1 MTLRAG
7 GCLCGAV
14 RYESEG
20 EPQFSLQCHCRDC
33 QRQSGAPHVA
43 AVRVPAAAFRI
54 VRGTPRHYVA
64 KADSGNDITRVFCGD
79 CGTPLY
85 VQLLLCYTGLYSL
98 QVVRDHVLLNE
109 FFRNGMNCTLLAFTL
124 NTCAYTTEIF
134 AGAIRATPYGEI
146 EAARAY
152 GMSSFTLYR
161 RVILPSALRRALPY
175 YSNEVI
181 LMLHATTVA
190 FTATVPDIL
199 KIARDV
205 NSATYQSFQAFGIAG
220 LLYLC
225 ISFALVWMFR
235 RAEHRWLAYLR
246 PQGK

>member
-1 MTLRAG
+1 MLEIIQEYWKNYLFTDGYRITGLAITMWLLVISIALG
-7 GCLCGAV
+7 FCLSIPLAV
-14 RYESEG
+14 
-20 EPQFSLQCHCRDC
+20 
-33 QRQSGAPHVA
+33 A
-43 AVRVPAAAFRI
+43 RVSKNKLLSRGVWLYTYVFR
-54 VRGTPRHYVA
+54 
-64 KADSGNDITRVFCGD
+64 
-79 CGTPLY
+79 GTPLY

-98 QVVRDHVLLNE
+98 QVVRDHMLLNE

-134 AGAIRATPYGEI
+134 AGAIKATPYGEI

-205 NSATYQSFQAFGIAG
+205 NSATYKSFEAFGIAA
-220 LLYLC
+220 LLYLV
-225 ISFALVWMFR
+225 ISFALVWLFR

>member
-1 MTLRAG
+1 MIELIQEYWRNYLYTDGYRITGVAITLWLLVVSIGLGFCLSVPLAVARVSKRKWLSRAVW
-7 GCLCGAV
+7 LYTYV
-14 RYESEG
+14 
-20 EPQFSLQCHCRDC
+20 
-33 QRQSGAPHVA
+33 
-43 AVRVPAAAFRI
+43 FR
-54 VRGTPRHYVA
+54 
-64 KADSGNDITRVFCGD
+64 
-79 CGTPLY
+79 GTPLY

-98 QVVRDHVLLNE
+98 QVVRGTPMLDA
-109 FFRNGMNCTLLAFTL
+109 FFREGMNCTLLAFTL

-134 AGAIRATPYGEI
+134 AGAIKSTSYGEI

-152 GMSSFTLYR
+152 GMSTFTMYR
-161 RVILPSALRRALPY
+161 RVILPSALRRSLPL

-205 NSATYQSFQAFGIAG
+205 NSATYMSFHAFGIAA
-220 LLYLC
+220 LLYLV
-225 ISFALVWMFR
+225 ISFTLVWLFR
-235 RAEHRWLAYLR
+235 RAERRWLAYLR

>member
-1 MTLRAG
+1 MIQIIQEYWKNYLFTDGYRITGLAITMWLLVISIG
-7 GCLCGAV
+7 LGFCLSVPLAV
-14 RYESEG
+14 
-20 EPQFSLQCHCRDC
+20 
-33 QRQSGAPHVA
+33 A
-43 AVRVPAAAFRI
+43 RVSKNKLLSRSVWLYTYVFR
-54 VRGTPRHYVA
+54 
-64 KADSGNDITRVFCGD
+64 
-79 CGTPLY
+79 GTPLY

-98 QVVRDHVLLNE
+98 QVVRDHMLLAE
-109 FFRNGMNCTLLAFTL
+109 FFRSGMNCTLLAFTL

-134 AGAIRATPYGEI
+134 AGAIKATPYGEI

-152 GMSSFTLYR
+152 GMSGFTLYR

-205 NSATYQSFQAFGIAG
+205 NSATYQSFEAFGIAA

-225 ISFALVWMFR
+225 ISFALVRLFR
-235 RAEHRWLAYLR
+235 RAEYRWLAYLR

>member
-1 MTLRAG
+1 MIELIQEYWRNYLYTDGFRITGVAITLWLLVVSIG
-7 GCLCGAV
+7 LGFCLSVPLAVARVSKRKWLSGAV
-14 RYESEG
+14 WLYTY
-20 EPQFSLQCHCRDC
+20 
-33 QRQSGAPHVA
+33 V
-43 AVRVPAAAFRI
+43 FR
-54 VRGTPRHYVA
+54 
-64 KADSGNDITRVFCGD
+64 
-79 CGTPLY
+79 GTPLY

-98 QVVRDHVLLNE
+98 QVVRGTPLLDA
-109 FFRNGMNCTLLAFTL
+109 FFRDGMHCTLLAFTL

-134 AGAIRATPYGEI
+134 AGAIKATSYGEI

-152 GMSSFTLYR
+152 GMTPFTMYR
-161 RVILPSALRRALPY
+161 RVILPSALRRALPL

-205 NSATYQSFQAFGIAG
+205 NSATYMSFHAFGIAA
-220 LLYLC
+220 LLYLV
-225 ISFALVWMFR
+225 ISFTLVWLFR
-235 RAEHRWLAYLR
+235 QAERRWLAYLR

>member
-1 MTLRAG
+1 MLEIIQEYWRNYLFTDGYKITGLAITMWLLVVSITLG
-7 GCLCGAV
+7 FCL
-14 RYESEG
+14 SI
-20 EPQFSLQCHCRDC
+20 PLS
-33 QRQSGAPHVA
+33 VA
-43 AVRVPAAAFRI
+43 RVSKNKLLSRSVWLYTYVFR
-54 VRGTPRHYVA
+54 
-64 KADSGNDITRVFCGD
+64 
-79 CGTPLY
+79 GTPLY

-98 QVVRDHVLLNE
+98 EVVRNHTLLNE
-109 FFRNGMNCTLLAFTL
+109 FFRDGMHCTLLAF
-124 NTCAYTTEIF
+124 IF

-225 ISFALVWMFR
+225 ISFGLVWLFR

>member
-1 MTLRAG
+1 MIQIIQEYWKNYLFTDGYRITGLAITMWLLVISIG
-7 GCLCGAV
+7 LGFCL
-14 RYESEG
+14 SI
-20 EPQFSLQCHCRDC
+20 PLS
-33 QRQSGAPHVA
+33 VA
-43 AVRVPAAAFRI
+43 RVSKNKLLSRSVWLYTYVFR
-54 VRGTPRHYVA
+54 
-64 KADSGNDITRVFCGD
+64 
-79 CGTPLY
+79 GTPLY

-98 QVVRDHVLLNE
+98 QVVRDHMLLAD
-109 FFRNGMNCTLLAFTL
+109 FFKSGMNCTLLAFTL

-134 AGAIRATPYGEI
+134 AGAIKATPYGEI

-205 NSATYQSFQAFGIAG
+205 NSATYQSFEAFGIAA
-220 LLYLC
+220 LLYLV
-225 ISFALVWMFR
+225 ISFALVWLFR
-235 RAEHRWLAYLR
+235 RAEYRWLAYLR

>member
-1 MTLRAG
+1 MIELIHDYWRNYLFTDGYHITGLAITMWLLVVSIGLGFCLSVPLAVARVSRNRA
-7 GCLCGAV
+7 LASSV
-14 RYESEG
+14 WLYTYI
-20 EPQFSLQCHCRDC
+20 
-33 QRQSGAPHVA
+33 
-43 AVRVPAAAFRI
+43 FR
-54 VRGTPRHYVA
+54 
-64 KADSGNDITRVFCGD
+64 
-79 CGTPLY
+79 GTPLY

-98 QVVRDHVLLNE
+98 EVVRNHELLNA

-134 AGAIRATPYGEI
+134 AGAIKATAYGEI

-152 GMSSFTLYR
+152 GMSTFTLYR
-161 RVILPSALRRALPY
+161 RVILPSALRRALPL

-199 KIARDV
+199 KIARDA
-205 NSATYQSFQAFGIAG
+205 NSATYMSFQAFGIAA
-220 LLYLC
+220 LLYLG
-225 ISFALVWMFR
+225 ISFALVALFR
-235 RAEHRWLAYLR
+235 RAERRWLAYLR

>member
-1 MTLRAG
+1 MIELIQEYWRNYLYSDGYRLSGVVITLWLLVVSIG
-7 GCLCGAV
+7 LGFCLSVPLAV
-14 RYESEG
+14 ARVSKKKW
-20 EPQFSLQCHCRDC
+20 L
-33 QRQSGAPHVA
+33 SGPVWLYTYI
-43 AVRVPAAAFRI
+43 FR
-54 VRGTPRHYVA
+54 
-64 KADSGNDITRVFCGD
+64 
-79 CGTPLY
+79 GTPLY

-98 QVVRDHVLLNE
+98 EIVRGNTLLDT
-109 FFRNGMNCTLLAFTL
+109 FFRDGMRCTLLAFTL

-134 AGAIRATPYGEI
+134 AGAIKSTTYGEI

-161 RVILPSALRRALPY
+161 RVILPSALRRALPL

-205 NSATYQSFQAFGIAG
+205 NSATYRSFEAFGIAA
-220 LLYLC
+220 LLYLV
-225 ISFALVWMFR
+225 ISFVLVALFR
-235 RAEHRWLAYLR
+235 HAEKHWLAYLR

>member
-1 MTLRAG
+1 
-7 GCLCGAV
+7 
-14 RYESEG
+14 
-20 EPQFSLQCHCRDC
+20 
-33 QRQSGAPHVA
+33 
-43 AVRVPAAAFRI
+43 
-54 VRGTPRHYVA
+54 
-64 KADSGNDITRVFCGD
+64 
-79 CGTPLY
+79 
-85 VQLLLCYTGLYSL
+85 
-98 QVVRDHVLLNE
+98 VLLND
-109 FFRNGMNCTLLAFTL
+109 FFRDGMHCTLLAFTL

-134 AGAIRATPYGEI
+134 AGAIKSTAYGEI

-161 RVILPSALRRALPY
+161 RVILPSALRRSLPL

-205 NSATYQSFQAFGIAG
+205 NSATYMSFQAFGIAA
-220 LLYLC
+220 LLYLI
-225 ISFALVWMFR
+225 ISFALVALFR
-235 RAEHRWLAYLR
+235 RAEKHWLAYLR

>member
-1 MTLRAG
+1 MLEIIQEYWKNYLFTDGYRITGLAITMWLLVVSIAFG
-7 GCLCGAV
+7 FCLSIPLAV
-14 RYESEG
+14 
-20 EPQFSLQCHCRDC
+20 
-33 QRQSGAPHVA
+33 A
-43 AVRVPAAAFRI
+43 RVSKNRLLSRGVWLYTYVFR
-54 VRGTPRHYVA
+54 
-64 KADSGNDITRVFCGD
+64 
-79 CGTPLY
+79 GTPLY

-98 QVVRDHVLLNE
+98 QVVRDHMLLDQ

-134 AGAIRATPYGEI
+134 AGAIKATPYGEI

-205 NSATYQSFQAFGIAG
+205 NSATYKSFEAFGIAA
-220 LLYLC
+220 LLYLV
-225 ISFALVWMFR
+225 ISFALVWLFR
-235 RAEHRWLAYLR
+235 RAEYRWLAYLR